1 MNICIIPARSGSKRI
16 KNKNIKKFFGKPLIY
31 YSIKLA
37 LKSKIF
43 NQVIVSTDS
52 KRIAKIATELGATVP
67 YLRSKKNSNDRATIN
82 DVLKEVILKLRI
94 KEKFVFCIYPT
105 APLLKVQDLKKGL
118 KKINQK
124 YDLIIAISEYASPIQ
139 RAFKKIG
146 KSFIKFIDTKYKFY
160 RSQDL
165 EKTYFDTGT
174 FAIYKTNTIL
184 KYKKI
189 KSPKIGYV
197 EIDKYSAI
205 DINDDSD
212 FKYAKLIFNLKK

>member
-16 KNKNIKKFFGKPLIY
+16 KNKNIKRFFGKPLIY

-118 KKINQK
+118 KKINQR
-124 YDLIIAISEYASPIQ
+124 YDQIVAISEYASPIQ

-146 KSFIKFIDTKYKFY
+146 KSFVKYIDTKYKFY

>member
-118 KKINQK
+118 KKINQR
-124 YDLIIAISEYASPIQ
+124 YDQIVAISEYASPIQ

-146 KSFIKFIDTKYKFY
+146 KSFVKYIDTKYKFY

>member
-1 MNICIIPARSGSKRI
+1 MTPNEKSKVLSEALPY
-16 KNKNIKKFFGKPLIY
+16 IKKFFGKPLIY

-118 KKINQK
+118 KKINQR
-124 YDLIIAISEYASPIQ
+124 YGC
-139 RAFKKIG
+139 F
-146 KSFIKFIDTKYKFY
+146 FW
-160 RSQDL
+160 
-165 EKTYFDTGT
+165 
-174 FAIYKTNTIL
+174 
-184 KYKKI
+184 
-189 KSPKIGYV
+189 
-197 EIDKYSAI
+197 
-205 DINDDSD
+205 
-212 FKYAKLIFNLKK
+212 KLWY